1 MLKHFHFPS
10 TNKYY
15 HKNWAS
21 NIDHKKTE
29 PIRVSDI
36 DTMSTHTLRD
46 FHHGWA
52 NLQMPCSLADEDSD
66 LLTVPK
72 FCLLTLRLGKMRY
85 CSRFKWVKLT
95 TQNQQKHNSLLH
107 SFCHRL
113 KTHHFRLHLHPK
125 IKKKMSLFLIWIFD
139 EVCCT
144 FCNCWV
150 VSKWLNA
157 LIISCF
163 GQKHQLNKCNVTP

>member
-95 TQNQQKHNSLLH
+95 TQNQQKRNSLLH

-113 KTHHFRLHLHPK
+113 KTHLFRLHLHPK
-125 IKKKMSLFLIWIFD
+125 IKENVSISYLNLWWSLLYFLQLLGCIQMV
-139 EVCCT
+139 ECT
-144 FCNCWV
+144 YYKLLWTKA
-150 VSKWLNA
+150 SAK
-157 LIISCF
+157 
-163 GQKHQLNKCNVTP
+163 